1 MLNLFRRHLRSCHHR
16 TKGRKH
22 HKCNCPLAIEGYLN
36 DKLIRKSVK
45 ETRSWELG
53 QAKVREMEVGAFFP
67 TAEAEP
73 EKTVK
78 EAVARYIANAK
89 ALNYS
94 EATIRKLTHLT
105 EKRLLTF
112 CAEKGIESLKQLDV
126 DTLGAFREGWPDG
139 PLSALK
145 NLERLRS
152 FFSFCRDR
160 HWIADNPAA
169 ALKAPKDPHDPTLP
183 FTPDD
188 MEKIL
193 WACEI
198 FSTNGRYRSHH
209 RKRIKA
215 MVLLMRWSG
224 IAIGD
229 AVTLER
235 SQIDADGRLFLYRQK
250 TKVPVEVLLPPV
262 VTEALKELNDFQD
275 RFFWGG
281 NGKVETAVK
290 VWAETL
296 HRLFEI
302 AGIEEGH
309 SHRFR
314 NTFAFE
320 LLRKGTPLHEVSIL
334 LGHKSIKTTEKYYNA
349 WVKAR
354 QVRLDEVVRA
364 SW

>member
-1 MLNLFRRHLRSCHHR
+1 
-16 TKGRKH
+16 
-22 HKCNCPLAIEGYLN
+22 
-36 DKLIRKSVK
+36 
-45 ETRSWELG
+45 
-53 QAKVREMEVGAFFP
+53 
-67 TAEAEP
+67 
-73 EKTVK
+73 
-78 EAVARYIANAK
+78 
-89 ALNYS
+89 
-94 EATIRKLTHLT
+94 
-105 EKRLLTF
+105 
-112 CAEKGIESLKQLDV
+112 
-126 DTLGAFREGWPDG
+126 
-139 PLSALK
+139 
-145 NLERLRS
+145 
-152 FFSFCRDR
+152 
-160 HWIADNPAA
+160 
-169 ALKAPKDPHDPTLP
+169 
-183 FTPDD
+183 
-188 MEKIL
+188 
-193 WACEI
+193 
-198 FSTNGRYRSHH
+198 
-209 RKRIKA
+209 
-215 MVLLMRWSG
+215 
-224 IAIGD
+224 
-229 AVTLER
+229 LER